1 MFAKII
7 IALDNHFITDLFTI
21 GTKRRYL
28 KYSNLLSNV
37 EFYIHHLVINVKS
50 LIHQSLKFIVENNYQ
65 SNLSLFKKM
74 NI

>member
-21 GTKRRYL
+21 GTKQRYL

-65 SNLSLFKKM
+65 SNLSLFQKM